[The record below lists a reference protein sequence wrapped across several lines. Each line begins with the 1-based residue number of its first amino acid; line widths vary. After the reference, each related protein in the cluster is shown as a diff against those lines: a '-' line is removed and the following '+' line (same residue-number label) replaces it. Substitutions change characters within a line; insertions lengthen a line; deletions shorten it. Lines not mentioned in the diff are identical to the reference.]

1 MRAPTRPGA
10 RRAFAAVP
18 VAVALLA
25 GGCGVL
31 GADTI
36 TVTAQFTDSVGLFP
50 GNDVDVLGV
59 PVGEVTGVEPKG
71 TSVEVRMRIPADLK
85 VPATAGALIIPPT
98 VITDRYVELTPV
110 WTTGPVLADGGV
122 IPLART
128 RTPVEF
134 DRIIRAL
141 DTLATSLGSDAKTV
155 GAVQDALG
163 VAAKNLKGNG
173 KRIKAGILG
182 LSATIGTLA
191 ENRDDLSSL
200 ITSLDGLTTTFARND
215 KTIRTFGR
223 NITRATEVLADN
235 GALLA
240 QTVDSLRVALTE
252 VGDFVRTN
260 SAGVRTGV
268 RDLTAVLKVLNDHR
282 RELTE
287 ALDVLPLTLQNLAR
301 AVDPSLDRVVFNAS
315 AAANLLN
322 PVVLQQFCDSLGTL
336 CPARGKPIGALTE
349 AFGPG
354 ARK

>member
-1 MRAPTRPGA
+1 MRPQL
-10 RRAFAAVP
+10 RRALTAGTVAA
-18 VAVALLA
+18 ALLA
-25 GGCGVL
+25 GGGCAVL
-31 GADTI
+31 GEDTI
-36 TVTAQFTDSVGLFP
+36 TVTAHFTDSVGLFP

-59 PVGEVTGVEPKG
+59 PVGEVTRVTPRG
-71 TSVEVRMRIPADLK
+71 TTVEVRLRIPADLK

-110 WTTGPVLADGGV
+110 WTKGPLLADGGV

-134 DRIIRAL
+134 DRVIRAL

-155 GAVQDALG
+155 GAIQDALG

-173 KRIKAGILG
+173 KRINKGILG

-191 ENRDDLSSL
+191 ENKDDLTSL

-215 KTIRTFGR
+215 KTIRAFGR
-223 NITRATEVLADN
+223 NITSATEVLADN

-260 SAGVRTGV
+260 SGAVRTGV
-268 RDLTAVLKVLNDHR
+268 RDLTAVLKVLNDHK

-287 ALDVLPLTLQNLAR
+287 ALDVLPLTLQNLALV
-301 AVDPSLDRVVFNAS
+301 VDPTLDRAVFNAS

-322 PVVLQQFCDSLGTL
+322 PVVLQQFCDAIGTL
-336 CPARGKPIGALTE
+336 CPTRGKPIGALTE

-354 ARK
+354 ARQ

>member
-1 MRAPTRPGA
+1 MSTQML
-10 RRAFAAVP
+10 RRAFAAGT
-18 VAVALLA
+18 VAAAVLA
-25 GGCGVL
+25 GAGCGVL
-31 GADTI
+31 GGDTI
-36 TVTAQFTDSVGLFP
+36 TITAHFTDSVGLFP

-59 PVGEVTGVEPKG
+59 PVGEVTSVEPTG
-71 TSVEVRMRIPADLK
+71 TSVEVRMRFPADLK

-110 WTTGPVLADGGV
+110 WTKGPLLGDGGV
-122 IPLART
+122 IPIERT

-134 DRIIRAL
+134 DRVIRAL

-155 GAVQDALG
+155 GAIQDALG

-173 KRIKAGILG
+173 ARINKGILG

-191 ENRDDLSSL
+191 ENRNDLTSL
-200 ITSLDGLTTTFARND
+200 IKSLDGLTTTFARND
-215 KTIRTFGR
+215 KTIRAFGR
-223 NITRATEVLADN
+223 NITSATEVLADN

-252 VGDFVRTN
+252 VGDFARTN
-260 SAGVRTGV
+260 SGAVRTGV
-268 RDLTAVLKVLNDHR
+268 RDLTAVLKVLNDHK

-287 ALDVLPLTLQNLAR
+287 ALDVLPLTLQNLAL
-301 AVDPSLDRVVFNAS
+301 AVDPTLDRAVFNAS

-322 PVVLQQFCDSLGTL
+322 PVVLQQFCDAIGTL
-336 CPARGKPIGALTE
+336 CPTRGKPIGALTE

-354 ARK
+354 VRQ